1 MAGNTEES
9 IARVQAEAV
18 HTKGIQKHHKS
29 TIVYLDG
36 RTFIYIFAIAF
47 ISLVIIWATTSSSY
61 ITYVLLSIVLLIPLI
76 WGLVRLKKIQKIKLK
91 RELQVKEMQS
101 KSSK

>member
-1 MAGNTEES
+1 MDGNTEEA
-9 IARVQAEAV
+9 IARVQTEAV
-18 HTKGIQKHHKS
+18 NIQGLQKHHKS

-47 ISLVIIWATTSSSY
+47 ISLVIIWATTTSSY

>member
-1 MAGNTEES
+1 MAGNTEEA
-9 IARVQAEAV
+9 IARVQTEAV
-18 HTKGIQKHHKS
+18 NIQGLQKHHKS
-29 TIVYLDG
+29 NIVYLDG